1 MSFAGEVNGLSILLL
16 SVLMVCFGVA
26 IVTLF
31 LIFNRKN
38 ELNRKEKEIMRA
50 AYDKIILQSQLEI
63 QEQTFSVISSE
74 LHDNVGQILSLAK
87 VQVNIM
93 DERNELDREMLMLV
107 KDNISKALR
116 DLRDIAKGLNS
127 DRIQTMSIYDTVEE
141 ELDRINRVGILRAA
155 ISKDG
160 QECRLEDQK
169 KLILFRIIQESIQ
182 NCIKHAAASE
192 LIVSFSYMPGRLKV
206 CVKDNGKGFDQQEVL
221 ARSRGMGLGNIARR
235 ASLVGGEAFIESILN
250 TGTSVHISIPY
261 E

>member
-1 MSFAGEVNGLSILLL
+1 MSIAGEVNGLTILLV
-16 SVLMVCFGVA
+16 SVFIVCFAVT

-31 LIFNRKN
+31 LIFNKKS

-63 QEQTFSVISSE
+63 QEQTFSIISSE

-93 DERNELDREMLMLV
+93 DERDALDRELLLLI
-107 KDNISKALR
+107 KDNIGKALN

-127 DRIQTMSIYDTVEE
+127 DRIKTMSIYETVEE
-141 ELDRINRVGILRAA
+141 ELDRINRVGILRAI
-155 ISKDG
+155 ISRDG
-160 QECRLEDQK
+160 QECRLDEQK
-169 KLILFRIIQESIQ
+169 NLILFRIIQESIQ
-182 NCIKHAAASE
+182 NCLKHAVATE
-192 LIVSFSYMPGRLKV
+192 LTVLFSYDAACLKV
-206 CVKDNGKGFDQQEVL
+206 CIRDNGKGFDQQEVI

-235 ASLVGGEAFIESILN
+235 ASLAGGEAFIESILN
-250 TGTSVHISIPY
+250 TGTSVHICIPY